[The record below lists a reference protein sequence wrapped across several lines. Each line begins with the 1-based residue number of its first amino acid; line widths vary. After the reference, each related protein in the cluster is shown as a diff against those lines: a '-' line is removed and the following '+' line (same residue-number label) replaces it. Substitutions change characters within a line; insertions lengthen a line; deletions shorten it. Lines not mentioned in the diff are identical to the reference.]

1 MVCPCA
7 YTKNLPKKCN
17 CGYSFVPC
25 NCPHVF
31 GAGEFL
37 RKNAKKSKTNRRIIY
52 LSRPKRCG
60 QKHRTNKCRRFG
72 RNIEIIRQPKISTR
86 LEQLAIRPV
95 RALLST
101 REQYKHFISRSWYER
116 FNRNIFKSM
125 FTLYSRLGNIQLP
138 EDEQKVRKWTKEEWE
153 RHAKWLDSRA
163 CAKPLI
169 KCDPKP
175 RQWRPL
181 KKLEKRLKTLAE
193 PKTYPVLVKILDFD
207 SALTKISVAAKEYM
221 ATDRI
226 CSLSRPKDPQSKYK
240 QEPFRDIPVQ
250 SSKDIP
256 GEEKTGIFS
265 QNRAKLD

>member
-37 RKNAKKSKTNRRIIY
+37 RKNTKKSKTNRRIIY

-60 QKHRTNKCRRFG
+60 KKYLSTGCQKFG
-72 RNIEIIRQPKISTR
+72 RNIEIFRQPKISSR
-86 LEQLAIRPV
+86 LEQLSIRPV
-95 RALLST
+95 RVLIST

-116 FNRNIFKSM
+116 FNRLICKSM
-125 FTLYSRLGNIQLP
+125 FTMYSRLGNIELP
-138 EDEQKVRKWTKEEWE
+138 EDREKVKKWAKEEWE
-153 RHAKWLDSRA
+153 KHAKWLDSRA
-163 CAKPLI
+163 CPKPLI
-169 KCDPKP
+169 KCDPEV
-175 RQWRPL
+175 REWRPL
-181 KKLEKRLKTLAE
+181 KKLQKRLKTLA
-193 PKTYPVLVKILDFD
+193 KAKSYPASSNVLAFN
-207 SALTKISVAAKEYM
+207 SALTKVPTAAKEYM

-240 QEPFRDIPVQ
+240 PEPVRDIPVE
-250 SSKDIP
+250 SSKGIK
-256 GEEKTGIFS
+256 GEKVY
-265 QNRAKLD
+265 